1 MKVIFF
7 ITNACSNFTPLRR
20 ETLIFIELF
29 MLKELLQSKGI
40 KQKWLAAK
48 LGVSEVTLS
57 NWVKGK
63 SSPHKKHLEK
73 LCDILNIP
81 LQSLIQ

>member
-1 MKVIFF
+1 
-7 ITNACSNFTPLRR
+7 
-20 ETLIFIELF
+20 

-57 NWVKGK
+57 SWVKGK
-63 SSPHKKHLEK
+63 SIPHKKHLEK
-73 LCDILNIP
+73 LSDLLNIP
-81 LQSLIQ
+81 LQSLIK